1 MIFFVRFFCF
11 VFIFLAHFFI
21 IIFLV
26 FKIFLLFLKQNYF
39 FPLIFRNRSTNLAI
53 FFVRMLG
60 HHTTP
65 VPARLKGFLVPYRA
79 WI

>member
-1 MIFFVRFFCF
+1 VRLFYF

-26 FKIFLLFLKQNYF
+26 FKIFLLFLKKNYF
-39 FPLIFRNRSTNLAI
+39 FPLLFQNRSTNLAI

-60 HHTTP
+60 HHTGLHLYIFA
-65 VPARLKGFLVPYRA
+65 VRHVNSVLN
-79 WI
+79 